1 MDSSRFRAMLLAISD
16 KLTEDNVKSLK
27 FLCQEEVGKKKL
39 EKVNKGI
46 DLFECLIERAAI
58 GPDHTELLRKH
69 LNHIGQKVLL
79 EIIDDYERGATGSPP
94 DVPDAEEREKI
105 NIATEV
111 IVERLG
117 KKWRQ
122 FGRKLGLQDA
132 QLDGIQEKHS
142 LDLEEQVRE
151 LIRRWMKMTRENA
164 RVEDLVKAL
173 RDCRQ
178 NLTADLVEKNLK
190 ELGAH

>member
-1 MDSSRFRAMLLAISD
+1 MENRRFRTMLLAISD
-16 KLTEDNVKSLK
+16 KLTEDNVRSLK
-27 FLCQEEVGKKKL
+27 FLCQEVGKKKL

-58 GPDHTELLRKH
+58 GPDNTELLRKH
-69 LNHIGQKVLL
+69 LNQIGQTVLL
-79 EIIDDYERGATGSPP
+79 NIIDEYERGATGSPP
-94 DVPDAEEREKI
+94 DVTLPDAKELEKI

-117 KKWRQ
+117 RKWRQ
-122 FGRKLGLQDA
+122 VGRKLGLQDT
-132 QLDGIQEKHS
+132 QLDCIQEKHS
-142 LDLEEQVRE
+142 RDLEEQVRE
-151 LIRRWMKMTRENA
+151 LIRQWMKMRREDA
-164 RVEDLVKAL
+164 RVEDLIKAL

-178 NLTADLVEKNLK
+178 NLTADLVEK

>member
-1 MDSSRFRAMLLAISD
+1 MDNRRFRTMLLAISD
-16 KLTEDNVKSLK
+16 KLTEDNVRSLK
-27 FLCQEEVGKKKL
+27 FLCPEVGKKKL

-46 DLFECLIERAAI
+46 DLFECLIERAAVAA
-58 GPDHTELLRKH
+58 DDTELLRKH
-69 LNHIGQKVLL
+69 LRQIGQTVLL
-79 EIIDDYERGATGSPP
+79 NIIEEYERGATGSPP
-94 DVPDAEEREKI
+94 DVTLPDAKEREKI

-117 KKWRQ
+117 RKWRQ
-122 FGRKLGLQDA
+122 VGRKLGLQDT

-142 LDLEEQVRE
+142 RDLEEQVRE
-151 LIRRWMKMTRENA
+151 LIRQWMKMRREDA
-164 RVEDLVKAL
+164 RVEDLLKAL

-178 NLTADLVEKNLK
+178 NLTADLVEK